1 MKILIIE
8 DDKSIAEVEKD
19 YLEINDF
26 EVVLKYDGKE
36 GLDEAINNS
45 YDLII
50 IDLMLPSVD
59 GFEICKKIRSKK
71 QIPLIMVTAKKSDI
85 DKIKGFGLGLDD
97 YLTKP
102 FSPHELV
109 ARVKAHI
116 NRYQRLSNK
125 KEKDVN
131 IIASDGI
138 EINLRNH
145 KVFVNNKEVNLTVKE
160 FDLLTLLLKNPGKV
174 FSKEEL
180 FKKVWGYEYTKNI
193 PTVTVHIRKL
203 REKIEFDPANPEYI
217 KTIWGVGYKFNEEI
231 K

>member
-26 EVVLKYDGKE
+26 EVVLKYDGKK

-50 IDLMLPSVD
+50 IDLMLPSDD
-59 GFEICKKIRSKK
+59 GFEICKKIRKEK
-71 QIPLIMVTAKKSDI
+71 QIPLIMVTARKSDV

-116 NRYQRLSNK
+116 NRYNSLSK
-125 KEKDVN
+125 KNEDEN
-131 IIASDGI
+131 IIANEAI
-138 EINLRNH
+138 KINLRNH

-160 FDLLTLLLKNPGKV
+160 FDLLKLLLKNPGKV
-174 FSKEEL
+174 FSKKEI
-180 FKKVWGYEYTKNI
+180 FRKVWGYEYAQNT

-217 KTIWGVGYKFNEEI
+217 KTIWGVGYKFNDEL

>member
-19 YLEINDF
+19 YLEINNF

-59 GFEICKKIRSKK
+59 GFEICKKIRKEK
-71 QIPLIMVTAKKSDI
+71 QIPLIMVTAKKSDV

-116 NRYQRLSNK
+116 NRYQRLSK
-125 KEKDVN
+125 KDKDEK
-131 IIASDGI
+131 IISNEGI
-138 EINLRNH
+138 EINLRDH
-145 KVFVNNKEVNLTVKE
+145 KVFVNNNEVNLTVKE

-174 FSKEEL
+174 FSKEEI

-217 KTIWGVGYKFNEEI
+217 KTIWGVGYKFNG
-231 K
+231 KLK